1 MFINNLTEI
10 IKTNT
15 LENNYYICDID
26 RAKKLSL
33 SGFSPISVTE
43 DNYFIFY
50 KSAVLMEFLQK
61 GE

>member
-10 IKTNT
+10 IKTDA

-26 RAKKLSL
+26 KAKKLTLLGL
-33 SGFSPISVTE
+33 SPVSVTE